1 MKDPSES
8 AAAPV
13 RSTLFEHQVCSS
25 CAKGPL
31 VLVMVIDTDIGNDN
45 VVHVHPYTH
54 DIRPPMVVRK
64 GMPLG
69 GNLVKKGLN
78 RFLWVH

>member
-1 MKDPSES
+1 
-8 AAAPV
+8 
-13 RSTLFEHQVCSS
+13 
-25 CAKGPL
+25 
-31 VLVMVIDTDIGNDN
+31 MVIDTDIGNDN